1 LYIIANEQNYTI
13 ASFWDGNDLKISFRR
28 NVSPMVFDKLLELC
42 NLISF
47 ITLSEEEDTPIWM
60 FHPSGVYSVKSLCGI
75 VNNRDIV
82 ESGQM

>member
-1 LYIIANEQNYTI
+1 
-13 ASFWDGNDLKISFRR
+13 
-28 NVSPMVFDKLLELC
+28 MVFDKWLELC

-47 ITLSEEEDTPIWM
+47 VTLSEEEDTPIWM